1 MTVAWL
7 VQRLKGINRRIA
19 TVAVH
24 DVFMAALSFELA
36 VWFRYQTYGKP
47 QDFFFLWHGT
57 AIFTVICALVF
68 WRMGL
73 YRGIWHYASLSDLIA
88 IVKAVTLAIL
98 IYLPVMFVLDRLANF
113 PRSAM
118 FLNWPLLVV
127 FLSASRLLYRFSKD
141 GDLRAVFE
149 HTDDGRV
156 PVLLIGADDEAEA
169 FIRGMAR
176 DRAASYRVVGIIDH
190 KRSRIGRDIRGI
202 TVLGGLDQVEAVV
215 TELARKGRKPQ
226 RMILTWPKLDGD
238 TIGGLLDVAENL
250 GLSLSRMPRITDFQ
264 SGNKKGSGLELQPVQ
279 VEDLLG
285 RPQQVLDRDA
295 MRALISGRRVL
306 ITGAGGTIGS
316 ELARQVAAHAPAH
329 ISLLDNGEHALYR
342 IDLEF
347 EESWPELSRRAIL
360 GDVRDGGRLGVVFAR
375 EKPDLV
381 FHAAAFKHVPMV
393 EENPNEGVLTNVMG
407 TANVARACLA
417 AEVKVMVQISTDKAV
432 NPTSVMGASKRIA
445 EMICQGLS
453 LSSSACRFVTVRF
466 GNVLGST
473 GSVVPLF
480 QRQLA
485 RGGPLTVTDPEVT
498 RYFMTTREAV
508 ELVLQATAAAPTGD
522 EGGKIFVLDMGK
534 PVRILDLAR
543 QMIRLA
549 GLTPEVDVPIAFTGL
564 RPGEKLY
571 EELLHDGEA
580 PHPTHLAGV
589 NLAAP
594 RVIDHELLSAQVEKL
609 AEAATARDTE
619 QTLALIRHL
628 VPEMQASPDDRTA
641 PKTVVQAAARAE

>member
-1 MTVAWL
+1 MSWL
-7 VQRLKGINRRIA
+7 RSINKRIA
-19 TVAVH
+19 VVAIH
-24 DVFMAALSFELA
+24 DVCMAMLSFELA

-47 QDFFFLWHGT
+47 QEFLFLWHGT
-57 AIFTVICALVF
+57 AIFTIVCFAVF

-73 YRGIWHYASLSDLIA
+73 YRGIWHYASLSDVIA

-98 IYLPVMFVLDRLANF
+98 IFLPVMFVMDRLANF

-127 FLSASRLLYRFSKD
+127 LLMASRLIYRFSKD

-156 PVLLIGADDEAEA
+156 PVLLIGAGDEAET
-169 FIRGMAR
+169 FIRGLAR
-176 DRAASYRVVGIIDH
+176 DRLAPYRVVGIVDH
-190 KRSRIGRDIRGI
+190 KHSRIGRDIRGV
-202 TVLGGLDQVEAVV
+202 TVMGGLGEV
-215 TELARKGRKPQ
+215 TEIVNRLADKGRKPQ
-226 RMILTWPKLDGD
+226 RMIITWSKLDGGA
-238 TIGGLLDVAENL
+238 IGTLLEQAEAL
-250 GLSLSRMPRITDFQ
+250 GLTLSRMPRLTELQNDKLA
-264 SGNKKGSGLELQPVQ
+264 GRDEAKLEVQPVQ

-285 RPQQVLDRDA
+285 RPQQVLDRGA
-295 MRALISGRRVL
+295 MAALIAGRRVL

-316 ELARQVAAHAPAH
+316 ELARQIAAFAPAH
-329 ISLLDNGEHALYR
+329 VALLDNGEHALYR
-342 IDLEF
+342 IDLEYD
-347 EESWPELSRRAIL
+347 ENWPELSRAAVL
-360 GDVRDGGRLGVVFAR
+360 GDVRDADRLAVVFQR
-375 EKPDLV
+375 QRPDLV

-393 EENPNEGVLTNVMG
+393 EGNPNEGVLTNVLG
-407 TANVARACLA
+407 TANVARACQA
-417 AEVKVMVQISTDKAV
+417 ANVSVMVQISTDKAV

-453 LSSSACRFVTVRF
+453 LTATSCRFVTVRF

-485 RGGPLTVTDPEVT
+485 RGGPLTVTDPNVT

-508 ELVLQATAAAPTGD
+508 ELILSATAHPPSGD
-522 EGGKIFVLDMGK
+522 EGGKIFVLDMGQ

-549 GLTPEVDVPIAFTGL
+549 GLTPEVDIPITFTGL

-580 PHPTHLAGV
+580 PQPTPIAGV

-594 RVIDHELLSAQVEKL
+594 RMIDHELLSAQVEQL
-609 AEAATARDTE
+609 AAAAMARDTE
-619 QTLALIRHL
+619 RTLALIRHL
-628 VPEMQASPDDRTA
+628 VPEMQNSPADA
-641 PKTVVQAAARAE
+641 PAKTAAAQAE

>member
-1 MTVAWL
+1 VSWPKRFNA
-7 VQRLKGINRRIA
+7 RFNKRIA
-19 TVAVH
+19 VVAIH
-24 DVFMAALSFELA
+24 DVVMAMLSFELA

-47 QDFFFLWHGT
+47 QEFFFLWHGT
-57 AIFTVICALVF
+57 AIFTIVCFVVF

-73 YRGIWHYASLSDLIA
+73 YRGIWHYASLSDVIA

-98 IYLPVMFVLDRLANF
+98 IFLPVMFVLDRLANF

-127 FLSASRLLYRFSKD
+127 LLMASRLVYRFSKD

-149 HTDDGRV
+149 RTDDGRV
-156 PVLLIGADDEAEA
+156 PVLLIGAGDEAET
-169 FIRGMAR
+169 FIRGLAR
-176 DRAASYRVVGIIDH
+176 DRLAPYRVVGIVDH
-190 KRSRIGRDIRGI
+190 KTSRIGRDIRGV
-202 TVLGGLDQVEAVV
+202 TVMGGLGEVADIV
-215 TELARKGRKPQ
+215 TRLAAQGRKPQ
-226 RMILTWPKLDGD
+226 RMIITWAKLDGAA
-238 TIGGLLDVAENL
+238 IGTLLEEAEAL
-250 GLSLSRMPRITDFQ
+250 GLTLSRMPRLTELQ
-264 SGNKKGSGLELQPVQ
+264 SGKRGNNLELQPVE

-295 MRALISGRRVL
+295 MRSLIAGRRVL

-316 ELARQVAAHAPAH
+316 ELARQIAAYEPAH
-329 ISLLDNGEHALYR
+329 VALLDNGEHALYR
-342 IDLEF
+342 IDLEYG
-347 EESWPELSRRAIL
+347 ESWPNLSRAAVL
-360 GDVRDGGRLGVVFAR
+360 GDVRDKERLAVVFQR
-375 EKPDLV
+375 QRPDLV

-393 EENPNEGVLTNVMG
+393 EGNPNEGVLTNVMG
-407 TANVARACLA
+407 TANVAHACQA
-417 AEVKVMVQISTDKAV
+417 ANVNVMVQISTDKAV

-445 EMICQGLS
+445 EMICQGHS
-453 LSSSACRFVTVRF
+453 LTASRCRFVTVRF

-485 RGGPLTVTDPEVT
+485 RGGPLTVTDAEVT

-508 ELVLQATAAAPTGD
+508 ELILSATAHPPTGD
-522 EGGKIFVLDMGK
+522 EGGKIFVLDMGQ

-549 GLTPEVDVPIAFTGL
+549 GLTPEVDIPITYTGL

-571 EELLHDGEA
+571 EELLHDGET
-580 PHPTHLAGV
+580 PRPTPIAGV

-594 RVIDHELLSAQVEKL
+594 RVIDHDLLSAQVEQL
-609 AEAATARDTE
+609 AAAAAARDTE
-619 QTLALIRHL
+619 RTLALIRHL
-628 VPEMQASPDDRTA
+628 VPEMLDGPA
-641 PKTVVQAAARAE
+641 PTPAETAAAPAE

>member
-1 MTVAWL
+1 MSWPKRFNT
-7 VQRLKGINRRIA
+7 RFNKRIA
-19 TVAVH
+19 VVAIH
-24 DVFMAALSFELA
+24 DVVMAMLSFELA

-47 QDFFFLWHGT
+47 QEFFFLWHGT
-57 AIFTVICALVF
+57 AIFTIVCFVVF

-73 YRGIWHYASLSDLIA
+73 YRGIWHYASLSDVIA

-98 IYLPVMFVLDRLANF
+98 IFLPVMFVLDRLANF

-127 FLSASRLLYRFSKD
+127 LLMASRLVYRFSKD

-149 HTDDGRV
+149 RTDDGRV
-156 PVLLIGADDEAEA
+156 PVLLIGAGDEAET
-169 FIRGMAR
+169 FIRGLAR
-176 DRAASYRVVGIIDH
+176 DRLALYRVVGIVDH
-190 KRSRIGRDIRGI
+190 KTSRIGRDIRGV
-202 TVLGGLDQVEAVV
+202 TVMGGLGEVADIV
-215 TELARKGRKPQ
+215 TRLAAQGRKPQ
-226 RMILTWPKLDGD
+226 RMIITWAKLDGAA
-238 TIGGLLDVAENL
+238 IGTLLEEAEAL
-250 GLSLSRMPRITDFQ
+250 GLTLSRMPRLTELQ
-264 SGNKKGSGLELQPVQ
+264 SGKRGNNLELKPVE

-295 MRALISGRRVL
+295 MRSLIAGRRVL

-316 ELARQVAAHAPAH
+316 ELARQIAAYEPAH
-329 ISLLDNGEHALYR
+329 VALLDNGEHALYR
-342 IDLEF
+342 IDLEYG
-347 EESWPELSRRAIL
+347 ESWPNLSRAAVL
-360 GDVRDGGRLGVVFAR
+360 GDVRDKERLAVVFQR
-375 EKPDLV
+375 QRPDLV

-393 EENPNEGVLTNVMG
+393 EGNPNEGVLTNVMG
-407 TANVARACLA
+407 TANVAHACQA
-417 AEVKVMVQISTDKAV
+417 ANVNVMVQISTDKAV

-445 EMICQGLS
+445 EMICQGHS
-453 LSSSACRFVTVRF
+453 LTASRCRFVTVRF

-485 RGGPLTVTDPEVT
+485 RGGPLTVTDAEVT

-508 ELVLQATAAAPTGD
+508 ELILSATAHPPTGD
-522 EGGKIFVLDMGK
+522 EGGKIFVLDMGQ

-549 GLTPEVDVPIAFTGL
+549 GLTPEVDIPITYTGL

-571 EELLHDGEA
+571 EELLHDGET
-580 PHPTHLAGV
+580 PWPTPIAGV

-594 RVIDHELLSAQVEKL
+594 RVIDHDLLGAQVEQL
-609 AEAATARDTE
+609 AAAAAARDTE
-619 QTLALIRHL
+619 RTLALIRHL
-628 VPEMQASPDDRTA
+628 VPEMLDGPAPTPAETA
-641 PKTVVQAAARAE
+641 ATPTE

>member
-1 MTVAWL
+1 MSWPKRFNT
-7 VQRLKGINRRIA
+7 RFNKRIA
-19 TVAVH
+19 VVAIH
-24 DVFMAALSFELA
+24 DVVMAMLSFELA

-47 QDFFFLWHGT
+47 QEFFFLWHGT
-57 AIFTVICALVF
+57 AIFTIVCFVVF

-73 YRGIWHYASLSDLIA
+73 YRGIWHYASLSDVIA

-98 IYLPVMFVLDRLANF
+98 IFLPVMFVLDRLANF

-127 FLSASRLLYRFSKD
+127 LLMASRLVYRFSKD

-149 HTDDGRV
+149 RTDDGRV
-156 PVLLIGADDEAEA
+156 PVLLIGAGDEAET
-169 FIRGMAR
+169 FIRGLAR
-176 DRAASYRVVGIIDH
+176 DRLAPYRVVGIVDH
-190 KRSRIGRDIRGI
+190 KTSRIGRDIRGV
-202 TVLGGLDQVEAVV
+202 TVMGGLGEVADIV
-215 TELARKGRKPQ
+215 TRLAAQGRKPQ
-226 RMILTWPKLDGD
+226 RMIITWAKLDGAA
-238 TIGGLLDVAENL
+238 IGTLLEEAEAL
-250 GLSLSRMPRITDFQ
+250 GLTLSRMPRLTELQ
-264 SGNKKGSGLELQPVQ
+264 SGKRGNNLELKPVE

-295 MRALISGRRVL
+295 MRSLIAGRRVL

-316 ELARQVAAHAPAH
+316 ELARQIAAYEPAH
-329 ISLLDNGEHALYR
+329 VALLDNGEHALYR
-342 IDLEF
+342 IDLEYG
-347 EESWPELSRRAIL
+347 ESWPNLPRAVVL
-360 GDVRDGGRLGVVFAR
+360 GDVRDKERLAVVFQR
-375 EKPDLV
+375 QRPDLV

-393 EENPNEGVLTNVMG
+393 EGNPNEGVLTNVMG
-407 TANVARACLA
+407 TANVAHACQA
-417 AEVKVMVQISTDKAV
+417 ANVNVMVQISTDKAV

-445 EMICQGLS
+445 EMICQGHS
-453 LSSSACRFVTVRF
+453 LTASRCRFVTVRF

-485 RGGPLTVTDPEVT
+485 RGGPLTVTDAEVT

-508 ELVLQATAAAPTGD
+508 ELILSATAHPPTGD
-522 EGGKIFVLDMGK
+522 EGGKIFALDMGQ

-549 GLTPEVDVPIAFTGL
+549 GLTPEVDIPITYTGL

-571 EELLHDGEA
+571 EELLHDGET
-580 PHPTHLAGV
+580 PRPTPIAGV

-594 RVIDHELLSAQVEKL
+594 RVIDHDLLSTQVEQL
-609 AEAATARDTE
+609 AAAAAARDTE
-619 QTLALIRHL
+619 RTLALIRHL
-628 VPEMQASPDDRTA
+628 VPEMLDGPAPTPAETA
-641 PKTVVQAAARAE
+641 ATPTE